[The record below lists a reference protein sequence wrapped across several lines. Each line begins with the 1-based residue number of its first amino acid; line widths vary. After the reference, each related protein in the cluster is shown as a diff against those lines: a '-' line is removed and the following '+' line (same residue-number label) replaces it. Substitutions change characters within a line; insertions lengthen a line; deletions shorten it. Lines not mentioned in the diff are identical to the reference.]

1 MQTTQAIPTH
11 LFHVKPEV
19 RQALAENRPV
29 VALESTIIT
38 HGMEYPTNRDT
49 ALAVEQIVRDAGA
62 IPATI
67 AIIEGVIRVGLTLAE
82 IEMLSTEGKKNAR
95 KCSRR
100 DLAYVMAR
108 KMNGSTTVAGT
119 MFLANLAGIKVFV
132 TGGIG
137 GVHRGAEQTFDISA
151 DLTELAKT
159 PVSVVSAGVK
169 SILDIAKTLEYLETM
184 GVPIITYQSDDFP
197 DFFTRSSGFKT
208 VFRCDTPD
216 ECAAMIKSQEAL
228 RLQTGLLFTVP
239 IPADKAADSETMKK
253 GIAQALQEAD
263 EQNISGALIT
273 PFLLKRVNELTGG
286 ESSASSKY
294 PFWHSHSFI

>member
-1 MQTTQAIPTH
+1 
-11 LFHVKPEV
+11 
-19 RQALAENRPV
+19 
-29 VALESTIIT
+29 
-38 HGMEYPTNRDT
+38 
-49 ALAVEQIVRDAGA
+49 
-62 IPATI
+62 
-67 AIIEGVIRVGLTLAE
+67 
-82 IEMLSTEGKKNAR
+82 MLSTEGKKNSR

-100 DLAYVMAR
+100 DLAYVIAN

-119 MFLANLAGIKVFV
+119 MFLAHCAGIKVFV

-151 DLTELAKT
+151 DLTELART

-184 GVPIITYQSDDFP
+184 GVPIVTYQSDDFP

-216 ECAAMIKSQEAL
+216 ACASIIRAQDELKLE
-228 RLQTGLLFTVP
+228 TGILFTVP
-239 IPADKAADSETMKK
+239 IPSDKEADSELMKS
-253 GIAQALQEAD
+253 GIAQALREAD
-263 EQNISGALIT
+263 EKGVSGAQIT

-286 ESSASSKY
+286 ESSASSKFSK
-294 PFWHSHSFI
+294 P